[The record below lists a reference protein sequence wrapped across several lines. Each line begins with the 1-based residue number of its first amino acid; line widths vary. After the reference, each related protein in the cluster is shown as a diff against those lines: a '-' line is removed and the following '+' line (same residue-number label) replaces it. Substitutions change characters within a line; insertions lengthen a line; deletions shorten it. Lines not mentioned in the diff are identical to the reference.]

1 MKKSSYKSTAV
12 LAGLMN
18 YLKETGEE
26 KLLPEVTKSL
36 EDEVAKS
43 KKSDELVVSS
53 AYLLTSKQLKLLKNL
68 INNKLNVDLPIVNN
82 IDKGLIG
89 GFTVRVN
96 DWFIDSSVSHQLQFI
111 KRSLLSS

>member
-36 EDEVAKS
+36 EDVVAKS
-43 KKSDELVVSS
+43 KKSDEIVVSS
-53 AYLLTSKQLKLLKNL
+53 AYPLNSTQLELLKNL
-68 INNKLNVDLPIVNN
+68 INNKLNVDLPIINY

-96 DWFIDSSVSHQLQFI
+96 DWFMDSSVSHQLQYM
-111 KRSLLSS
+111 KRSLLFS

>member
-1 MKKSSYKSTAV
+1 MKKNSYKSTAV
-12 LAGLMN
+12 LTGLMN

-36 EDEVAKS
+36 EDVVAKS
-43 KKSDELVVSS
+43 KKSEEIVISS
-53 AYLLTSKQLKLLKNL
+53 AYPLNSKQLGLLKHL
-68 INNKLNVDLPIVNN
+68 INNKLNVEMPIVNI

-96 DWFIDSSVSHQLQFI
+96 DWFMDSSVLHHLQFI